1 MVEQELFEEG
11 PTYNSSAPRDP
22 SNNSQQQ
29 RRGWRYSR
37 KLNKYLLEKQDIKNN
52 ISNNN
57 R

>member
-37 KLNKYLLEKQDIKNN
+37 KLNKYLLEKQDINNN